1 MSVLDSPRSSE
12 EQWAAKSPCALLWTF
27 PTQDRVN
34 IPEVAPPRG
43 GGMGPG
49 LAPPPRPCS
58 PRGVASTGGG
68 AAAAGGAGAEGARS
82 PPPPG
87 DPAAKLAARA
97 AQTGPATLGLR
108 RDAPAHQPLDPRAR
122 RHKVT
127 ASASRGSAHHPGR
140 AGPTFRRPGRAD
152 FLGLFCHVAG
162 RRWGPRIGG
171 QSTKPGGGQRES
183 LGPSAR
189 IPARAAEGKR
199 PQGPSATPERE
210 REAGGGGRT
219 GTGHP
224 APSPAAFQT
233 GEADEVIPSGSLL
246 ATAATARAGPDR
258 DSPKSPLQGPQK
270 GKFSS

>member
-43 GGMGPG
+43 GGLGPG

-58 PRGVASTGGG
+58 PRGVASTEGG

-108 RDAPAHQPLDPRAR
+108 RDAPAHQLLDPRVR
-122 RHKVT
+122 RHEVT
-127 ASASRGSAHHPGR
+127 ASAGRGIEHLPGR

-152 FLGLFCHVAG
+152 F
-162 RRWGPRIGG
+162 
-171 QSTKPGGGQRES
+171 
-183 LGPSAR
+183 
-189 IPARAAEGKR
+189 
-199 PQGPSATPERE
+199 
-210 REAGGGGRT
+210 
-219 GTGHP
+219 
-224 APSPAAFQT
+224 
-233 GEADEVIPSGSLL
+233 
-246 ATAATARAGPDR
+246 
-258 DSPKSPLQGPQK
+258 
-270 GKFSS
+270 